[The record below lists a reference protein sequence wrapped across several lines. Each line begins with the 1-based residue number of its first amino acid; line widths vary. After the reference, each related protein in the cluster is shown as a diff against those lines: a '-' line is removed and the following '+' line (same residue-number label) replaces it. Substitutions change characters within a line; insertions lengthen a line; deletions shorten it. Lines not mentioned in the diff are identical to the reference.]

1 MTDPH
6 PHADPGPVDPDVE
19 LASANL
25 DGEVGPDERA
35 RLDEPAVQAQVAA
48 LSPLVDRVR
57 DVPLAPPGLL
67 DEHVARALEDFD
79 EDRTVVALGARR
91 PRPWER
97 IPLAAVAAAL
107 VVVALIG
114 AAGLASRTGDD
125 ADTATAAL
133 DSADDS
139 AGETGAAG
147 SAGAFGTG
155 DSGGAVGDATR
166 EAEAGAGGAATRSAY
181 DTFDALAQD
190 LRAELDGA
198 EGQAEAAPAPAPAS
212 DEATAADGA
221 DSGDDPCGAV
231 AVLGLDPATVVL
243 VRTVLVAPDLVTVV
257 VHDAPDGRRL
267 AVVDPSCAVVL
278 DRLL

>member
-19 LASANL
+19 LASAHL

-35 RLDEPAVQAQVAA
+35 RVGEPAVRAQVAA
-48 LSPLVDRVR
+48 LSPVVDRVR
-57 DVPLAPPGLL
+57 DVPPAAPGLL
-67 DEHVARALEDFD
+67 DEHVARALGDFD

-91 PRPWER
+91 ARPWER

-114 AAGLASRTGDD
+114 AASVASRTGDD
-125 ADTATAAL
+125 EADTATGAL
-133 DSADDS
+133 ESVEDS
-139 AGETGAAG
+139 AGETGTAG
-147 SAGAFGTG
+147 SGGAFGTDDDAGASG
-155 DSGGAVGDATR
+155 DTR
-166 EAEAGAGGAATRSAY
+166 LEDEAGAGAAATRGAY
-181 DTFDALAQD
+181 DSFDALAQD

-198 EGQAEAAPAPAPAS
+198 EGQAEAAPAPAS
-212 DEATAADGA
+212 EEATAADGA
-221 DSGDDPCGAV
+221 DSDDDPCGAV
-231 AVLGLDPATVVL
+231 GVLGLDPATVVL
-243 VRTVLVAPDLVTVV
+243 VRTVLVAPELVTVV